1 VRSSVYGDVKPENP
15 RQVIEEGLADILI
28 SS

>member
-1 VRSSVYGDVKPENP
+1 VRSSAHGDVKPENP
-15 RQVIEEGLADILI
+15 RHVIEEALADILI

>member
-1 VRSSVYGDVKPENP
+1 VRSSAHGDVKPENP
-15 RQVIEEGLADILI
+15 RQVIEEELADIFI